1 MYIDS
6 HTHITNRELDVSTYL
21 EDIKIAKEKGL
32 VCSLLVLT
40 EAEEEKLYDE
50 LHEDDYFDF
59 ARGIFPTDADK
70 YTQADLD
77 HLKDLLVK
85 DRFVALGEI
94 GLDYHWAKE
103 IKDEQIELFIKQ
115 IDIANQ
121 LDLPIIIHS
130 RDAMGDTYDVLRDHP
145 CKRKGVLHSFSGSKE
160 MAERFIELGYYI
172 SFSGTITFKNNVHG
186 IRALEAIDLDHLLCE
201 TDAPYLAPEPVRGRP
216 NKTYN
221 VIHTYEFIA
230 KKLDIS
236 VERLQDIVYANYMR
250 LFHQ

>member
-6 HTHITNRELDVSTYL
+6 HTHITNKDLDVSTYL

-32 VCSLLVLT
+32 IHSLLVLT
-40 EAEEEKLYDE
+40 EAEEERLYDE

-59 ARGIFPTDADK
+59 ARGIFPTEADK
-70 YTQADLD
+70 YDQSDLD
-77 HLKDLLVK
+77 HLKDLLAK
-85 DRFVALGEI
+85 GRFIALGEI

-103 IKDEQIELFIKQ
+103 IKDKQITLFKKQ
-115 IDIANQ
+115 IDIANE

-130 RDAMGDTYDVLRDHP
+130 RDAMGDTYEVLKEHP
-145 CKRKGVLHSFSGSKE
+145 CNRSGVIHSFSGSKE

-172 SFSGTITFKNNVHG
+172 SFSGTITFKNNVNG
-186 IRALEAIDLDHLLCE
+186 VRALEAINLDRLLCE

-221 VIHTYEFIA
+221 VIHTYDFIA
-230 KKLDIS
+230 KKLGMS
-236 VERLQDIVYANYMR
+236 VERLQEVIYANYMM
-250 LFHQ
+250 LFH